1 MKKKLSLILLV
12 AILACLLLSAFA
24 GCNSNDE
31 SGGKNTDKLVIYNW
45 EDYIEPELLDEFK
58 AYYKSVTG
66 INLKI
71 TYTTFDTNETMLTK
85 LIQGDATVDLIAPSE
100 YAIERLMTKDLLLSL
115 TDLKQKYISQNAKYA
130 NCFDNIGNGKDGNYG
145 TVDKNV
151 LDTINAEFAAIKVG
165 DNSRAMTDYMTP
177 YMWGTLGIL
186 FNPSYISRAEVE
198 KYGYGV
204 LWNRGKNKNINGKI
218 LVKDSV
224 RDTYCAAV
232 LYMYEYGLLPEKYQS
247 YNIQGLIN
255 CTESEMT
262 EAAEKVLT
270 EQREFISGYE
280 VDFGKDDMINK
291 TAYVD
296 LAWSGDALWAI
307 EEAEAVG
314 MELDYVAPSV
324 GANLWFDGWC
334 IPKCSPNNLAA
345 LMFIDFMNAPENAI
359 RNSMAIGYTCAVDK
373 DILKATPAV
382 TDILKSNDYDIDDY
396 FDDERRYPDF
406 SGEFAVMH
414 DFGNAN
420 DAVVAMWERAK
431 AGSGIPMTLIY
442 VLIGVVGVFGIL
454 IAGYA
459 IKEKVKFRKK
469 VERI

>member
-1 MKKKLSLILLV
+1 MKKTISLILFV
-12 AILACLLLSAFA
+12 AVLSCLLLTCFA
-24 GCNSNDE
+24 GCDS
-31 SGGKNTDKLVIYNW
+31 STATSGKNSDKLVIYNW
-45 EDYIEPELLDEFK
+45 EDYIEPELLDEFA

-85 LIQGDATVDLIAPSE
+85 LLQGDATVDLIAPSE
-100 YAIERLMTKDLLLSL
+100 YAIERLMTKDLLVSL
-115 TDLKQKYISQNAKYA
+115 TDLKEQIVTKNPKYA

-145 TVDKNV
+145 TTDKNI
-151 LDTINAEFAAIKVG
+151 LDKINAEFAAIKVG
-165 DNSRAMTDYMTP
+165 NENRAMSDYMVP

-186 FNPSYISRAEVE
+186 FNPEYISREEVE
-198 KYGYGV
+198 QYGYGV
-204 LWNRGKNKNINGKI
+204 LWNKGNNKNINGKI

-247 YNIQGLIN
+247 YNIQELIN

-324 GANLWFDGWC
+324 GANIWFDGWC

-345 LMFIDFMNAPENAI
+345 LMFIDFMNVPDNAI
-359 RNSMAIGYTCAVDK
+359 KNSLAIGYSCSADK
-373 DILKATPAV
+373 DVLKATPSV
-382 TDILKSNDYDIDDY
+382 TEILEENEYDAEEY
-396 FDDERRYPDF
+396 FADERRYPDF

-414 DFGNAN
+414 DFGKAN

-469 VERI
+469 VEKI